1 MADNV
6 FEGRTNASIDPAE
19 NRGLP
24 RCASQ
29 IAHSVASK
37 EILLD
42 SSPHEQYRWLINIID
57 QR

>member
-24 RCASQ
+24 RRASQ
-29 IAHSVASK
+29 IAPSVASK

-42 SSPHEQYRWLINIID
+42 SSPHE
-57 QR
+57 